1 MEEIID
7 GEDILP
13 TEGAREDTEM
23 NPTALRIIEKVVDR
37 EVVKSTKK
45 TLQESPKDSSSTD
58 DNVEEDFELISAD
71 ELSLPEDS

>member
-13 TEGAREDTEM
+13 TEGAREDKEM

-37 EVVKSTKK
+37 E
-45 TLQESPKDSSSTD
+45 
-58 DNVEEDFELISAD
+58 EELKIKQ
-71 ELSLPEDS
+71 